1 MLIITTLIRIIDMT
15 VSELREIVDEKRH
28 RFRSAAE
35 TLDSELTAL
44 EDAKQLEGDL
54 REAVKI
60 AQQVAADVQA
70 KAHQRIAQVV
80 SRSLSSV
87 FGPGAPQFKIR
98 FEQKRGKTEALLLL
112 EQDGLEMDPLTATGG
127 GVVDVA
133 SFALRLSCL
142 MLSNP
147 PLRRVLV
154 LDEPF
159 KMLSMDYREAVREL
173 LETLARELGVQI
185 IQVTHS
191 VELVAGKVIHVY

>member
-1 MLIITTLIRIIDMT
+1 MT

-44 EDAKQLEGDL
+44 EDAKQLEDDL
-54 REAVKI
+54 REAVKV

-87 FGPGAPQFKIR
+87 FGPDAPQFKIR

-133 SFALRLSCL
+133 SLSLRLSCL

-147 PLRRVLV
+147 PLRKVLV
-154 LDEPF
+154 LDEPLRH
-159 KMLSMDYREAVREL
+159 LSADYRPA
-173 LETLARELGVQI
+173 ARELIEQLASEFE
-185 IQVTHS
+185 IQFVIVTHDPAL
-191 VELVAGKVIHVY
+191 EMGRVIQL